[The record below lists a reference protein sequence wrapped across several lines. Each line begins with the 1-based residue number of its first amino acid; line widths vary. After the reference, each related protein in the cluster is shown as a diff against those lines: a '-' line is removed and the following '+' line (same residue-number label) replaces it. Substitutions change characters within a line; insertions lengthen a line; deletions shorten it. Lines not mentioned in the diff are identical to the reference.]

1 MPVRTGAGMRI
12 QGVLM
17 GQGKASASRRAEV
30 TAVHSIERF
39 AISVPDLDSARRFF
53 TAFGLDVRE
62 VAGGLALH
70 TFGSGH
76 CWASVHESGR
86 PKRLEYLSFGA
97 YPEDLERLATR
108 ARESGAVTADP
119 HPLSDGKGIWMRDPD
134 GVAVQLVAADKVTPS
149 SASVMD
155 PPPAVVNP
163 VGAAIAPSRS
173 QGAPVRPQRLSHLLL
188 FCTDVPRSLRFY
200 SDVLG
205 LRLSD
210 RSGDL
215 IAFTHGAHSSD
226 HHLLAFVKSEA
237 RGLHH
242 SSWIVRNV
250 DEIGL
255 GMEQMLAAGFTQGW
269 GLGRHVVGSNYFYY
283 ARDPW
288 GSFAE
293 YSCGID
299 YIDASTEWPAGDY
312 PPEDSFYLWGPAV
325 PEYFTVNHEA

>member
-1 MPVRTGAGMRI
+1 VR
-12 QGVLM
+12 
-17 GQGKASASRRAEV
+17 RRQA
-30 TAVHSIERF
+30 TAIHSIDRF
-39 AISVPDLDSARRFF
+39 AISVPELDAARRFF
-53 TAFGLDVRE
+53 TAFGLDVRD
-62 VAGGLALH
+62 VPGGLALH
-70 TFGSGH
+70 TFGSEH

-97 YPEDLERLATR
+97 YPEDLEPLARR
-108 ARESGAVTADP
+108 ARESGAATADP

-134 GVAVQLVAADKVTPS
+134 GIAVQLVAAEKVTPS
-149 SASVMD
+149 APAPME
-155 PPPAVVNP
+155 PPPAIVNA

-173 QGAPVRPQRLSHLLL
+173 RGAPVRPQRLSHVLL

-200 SDVLG
+200 SEVLG

-226 HHLLAFVKSEA
+226 HHLLALVKSEA
-237 RGLHH
+237 PGLHH

-255 GMEQMLAAGFTQGW
+255 GMEQMLAAGFTAGW

-293 YSCGID
+293 FSCGID
-299 YIDASTEWPAGDY
+299 YIDASTEWPSGDY
-312 PPEDSFYLWGPAV
+312 PPEDSFYLWGPQV
-325 PEYFTVNHEA
+325 PEYFTVNHEV